1 PTPPTQP
8 PNQPPFPTRRSS
20 DLKCEQHDC
29 LPQNH
34 ANNIPSTC
42 TKGHSN
48 TDLILAGHYDV
59 RNHTI
64 EPNHGQQSGQC
75 TEKAREQSHHPF
87 AYESILDIL
96 AKHAEVRP
104 DFWIQLV
111 DLRSECREHDRRWR
125 GRAEKNG
132 KPRAESWKL

>member
-1 PTPPTQP
+1 MPNNSLLSTRPMESAPPRPITMPMRAIFP
-8 PNQPPFPTRRSS
+8 PCANETCRIVWLQAKKQRADTAS
-20 DLKCEQHDC
+20 DRDCRCGSQSGAKCEQHDC

-64 EPNHGQQSGQC
+64 EPNHGQQ
-75 TEKAREQSHHPF
+75 
-87 AYESILDIL
+87 
-96 AKHAEVRP
+96 
-104 DFWIQLV
+104 
-111 DLRSECREHDRRWR
+111 
-125 GRAEKNG
+125 
-132 KPRAESWKL
+132 

>member
-1 PTPPTQP
+1 
-8 PNQPPFPTRRSS
+8 
-20 DLKCEQHDC
+20 CEQHDC

-104 DFWIQLV
+104 DYGFALGLFRCIGRTA
-111 DLRSECREHDRRWR
+111 DHDW
-125 GRAEKNG
+125 AL
-132 KPRAESWKL
+132 W

>member
-75 TEKAREQSHHPF
+75 TEKAREQSH
-87 AYESILDIL
+87 
-96 AKHAEVRP
+96 
-104 DFWIQLV
+104 Q
-111 DLRSECREHDRRWR
+111 DRKSTRLNSSHQIISY
-125 GRAEKNG
+125 AVFC
-132 KPRAESWKL
+132 